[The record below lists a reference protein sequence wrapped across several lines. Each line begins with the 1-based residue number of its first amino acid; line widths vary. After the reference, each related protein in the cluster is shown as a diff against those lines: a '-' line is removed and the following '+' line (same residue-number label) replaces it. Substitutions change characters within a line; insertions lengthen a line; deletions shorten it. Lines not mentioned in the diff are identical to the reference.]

1 MYVADVGANSGEG
14 W

>member
-1 MYVADVGANSGEG
+1 MVDVGANSGEH